1 MSNVN
6 YGVALSSVVDAVAD
20 FDTKP
25 SYLVQKTAVQPV
37 FYQNIT
43 LSNYSDSLLNFK
55 LQVSNSGMLIDR
67 VSIMEVPI
75 QFNITG
81 SRSDGANLL
90 QDGQFGVRNFSKCI
104 NIASLTLGSTATVSV
119 NSNQGILYSQLEQSA
134 PMTESK
140 YFESLDTQVYD
151 NCANYDDMVGSLRN
165 CLSLYRN
172 GFGPYLGSCAYDIE
186 ILSNTPTA
194 ASLLVNF
201 KFSLL
206 LSPLLTEI
214 SAKQQPVALSH
225 LDNLVINVQMQNLNT
240 RLLRFSR
247 DALGARLSITNIQ
260 PIIGPNTGVPPPTA
274 YWSTYSVLK
283 DIIPPVV
290 NYNAILS
297 DMYQI
302 PIALAPADGYQKFSG
317 MAITLNTIPSYVLIT
332 VGHPMSNYSSQNLQ
346 LNNGTFCHGSQLTDS
361 FCAISQAEVQL
372 NGVNCLNQS
381 NSMLLWKAAVQNGN
395 QVPYYSWSGLPLV
408 QTSDPPTYTFG
419 AGSVLKLNF
428 DSDLKIF
435 QGDTV
440 LSPGCAF
447 RFLFQANITCK
458 NIYSLT
464 NNQLSLYYT
473 FVYPSLLNMSGIN
486 QGTLV
491 QSPLT
496 AEDCINAQRQQTTT
510 HYNHVVDHSLYGFGV
525 HGKLHKFITAHKA
538 QRRTKSN
545 RMIRNHLKGF
555 KERMAD
561 NAAAAPEMSAL
572 GSGMSAGRRK
582 SRKASG
588 MSAGSMSAG
597 KRRKSRKMSVRF

>member
-1 MSNVN
+1 
-6 YGVALSSVVDAVAD
+6 
-20 FDTKP
+20 
-25 SYLVQKTAVQPV
+25 
-37 FYQNIT
+37 
-43 LSNYSDSLLNFK
+43 
-55 LQVSNSGMLIDR
+55 
-67 VSIMEVPI
+67 METPI

-81 SRSDGANLL
+81 SRSDGGNLL
-90 QDGQFGVRNFSKCI
+90 QDGQWGVRNFMKCV

-151 NCANYDDMVGSLRN
+151 NCSNYDDMVGSLRN
-165 CLSLYRN
+165 VLSLYRN
-172 GFGPYLGSCAYDIE
+172 GNGPYLGSAAYDVQ
-186 ILSNTPTA
+186 ILSNTPVS

-225 LDNLVINVQMQNLNT
+225 LDNLVINLQLQNLNT
-240 RLLRFSR
+240 RLFRFSR
-247 DALGARLSITNIQ
+247 DALGSRLSITNIQ
-260 PIIGPNTGVPPPTA
+260 PVIGPNTGVPPPTA

-317 MAITLNTIPSYVLIT
+317 MAITLNTIPSYVLIS

-346 LNNGTFCHGSQLTDS
+346 LNDASFCHGSQLTDT

-408 QTSDPPTYTFG
+408 QTSDPPTYTYG

-435 QGDTV
+435 QGDSV

-473 FVYPSLLNMSGIN
+473 FVYPSLINMSGVN

-496 AEDCINAQRQQTTT
+496 PEDCINAQRVETTV
-510 HYNHVVDHSLYGFGV
+510 HHNHVVDHSLYGFGV

-538 QRRTKSN
+538 QRRTKRH
-545 RMIRNHLKGF
+545 RMIKHHLKGF
-555 KERMAD
+555 KEHMASHT
-561 NAAAAPEMSAL
+561 PEMSA
-572 GSGMSAGRRK
+572 MSD
-582 SRKASG
+582 
-588 MSAGSMSAG
+588 SMSAG
-597 KRRKSRKMSVRF
+597 KRRKSRKAHGMSAGKRHSRKAHGLSAGKRHSRKAHGMSAGKRHSRKMSVRF

>member
-6 YGVALSSVVDAVAD
+6 YGVALSSVIDAVAD

-90 QDGQFGVRNFSKCI
+90 QDGQWGVRNFSKCC
-104 NIASLTLGSTATVSV
+104 NISALTLGSTATVSV

-134 PMTESK
+134 PMTEAK

-151 NCANYDDMVGSLRN
+151 NCSNYDDMVGSLRN
-165 CLSLYRN
+165 VLSLYRN
-172 GFGPYLGSCAYDIE
+172 GFGPYLGSAAYDVE
-186 ILSNTPTA
+186 VLSNTPTA

-201 KFSLL
+201 KFSIL

-225 LDNLVINVQMQNLNT
+225 LDNLVINLQLQSLNC

-247 DALGARLSITNIQ
+247 DALGSRLSITNVQ
-260 PIIGPNTGVPPPTA
+260 PVIGPNTGVPPPTA
-274 YWSTYSVLK
+274 YWSTYSVVK

-317 MAITLNTIPSYVLIT
+317 MAITLNTIPSYVLIS

-346 LNNGTFCHGSQLTDS
+346 LNSGTFCHGSQLTDT
-361 FCAISQAEVQL
+361 FCAISQAEIQL

-458 NIYSLT
+458 NIYTLT

-473 FVYPSLLNMSGIN
+473 FVYPSLINMSGVN

-496 AEDCINAQRQQTTT
+496 PEDCINAQRVETTV
-510 HYNHVVDHSLYGFGV
+510 HHNHVVDHSLYGFGV

-538 QRRTKSN
+538 QARTKRS
-545 RMIRNHLKGF
+545 RMIKDHLKGF
-555 KERMAD
+555 KERMPPA
-561 NAAAAPEMSAL
+561 EMSAM
-572 GSGMSAGRRK
+572 GSGMSAGSMSAGRRRK
-582 SRKASG
+582 SKKASG
-588 MSAGSMSAG
+588 MSAG